1 MGCVIC
7 SSYLLQLVARDLPQ
21 FLHILEEMKQKVICR
36 VCVAVVTVACFA
48 SLFPLSFLPLVCC
61 CLICIISVSV
71 QIPAVTEHVQQLSER
86 VLRPEASTE
95 SGISLLEVKQHLLLR
110 YMYSIYV
117 YTYHVL

>member
-1 MGCVIC
+1 M
-7 SSYLLQLVARDLPQ
+7 ARDLPQ
-21 FLHILEEMKQKVICR
+21 FLHVLEEMKQKVIR
-36 VCVAVVTVACFA
+36 GVRVAVVTA
-48 SLFPLSFLPLVCC
+48 SLSLCRSSLLSVAASYCVCLC
-61 CLICIISVSV
+61 V
-71 QIPAVTEHVQQLSER
+71 QVPAVTEHVQQLSER

>member
-1 MGCVIC
+1 M
-7 SSYLLQLVARDLPQ
+7 
-21 FLHILEEMKQKVICR
+21 
-36 VCVAVVTVACFA
+36 
-48 SLFPLSFLPLVCC
+48 
-61 CLICIISVSV
+61 
-71 QIPAVTEHVQQLSER
+71 TEHVQQLSER